1 MIPEAKAG
9 VPCQEVSRLHTEA
22 QRRNGRLD
30 INAAADLIGSGG
42 TAHNPAIKDFLT
54 RWFFSAPTQV
64 HRLRGEVLITALLR
78 YSMCVVYKRR
88 SVTCGMWKK
97 SKGMA
102 LAAATAIFI
111 SMAGLSLQQ
120 IQCVR

>member
-54 RWFFSAPTQV
+54 RWFFSAPPRVQPSPKTVMNQ
-64 HRLRGEVLITALLR
+64 
-78 YSMCVVYKRR
+78 M
-88 SVTCGMWKK
+88 
-97 SKGMA
+97 
-102 LAAATAIFI
+102 LARILT
-111 SMAGLSLQQ
+111 
-120 IQCVR
+120 